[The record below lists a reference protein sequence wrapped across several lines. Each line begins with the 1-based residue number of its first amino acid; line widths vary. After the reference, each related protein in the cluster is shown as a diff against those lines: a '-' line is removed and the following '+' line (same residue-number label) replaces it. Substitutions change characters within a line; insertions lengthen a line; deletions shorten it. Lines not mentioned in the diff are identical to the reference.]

1 MVRRAAVKQSL
12 VMNVVQGVAVAA
24 ILGVLATAVKTYTA
38 VHILDLK
45 IQQLSEK
52 VNQISRYEYRSKNF
66 RRDWTEG
73 TGE

>member
-1 MVRRAAVKQSL
+1 MRKQSVL
-12 VMNVVQGVAVAA
+12 INVIQGVAVAA
-24 ILGVLATAVKTYTA
+24 ILGVLAAAVKTYTT
-38 VHILDLK
+38 VQILDLK

-52 VNQISRYEYRSKNF
+52 VNQISSYEYRSKNF